1 MSRLQTEFRRLFLA
15 TDQSGT
21 GEAIEASDRGD
32 AQGRVRALVIELTRP
47 ADWQPLADVWMGVQ
61 TELGLPAPA
70 IAVNGADG
78 MQLWFSVAVALDTA
92 QARAFLNGL
101 RLRYLPAVK
110 PDRLG
115 LMTGADSALA
125 ACVMALSGSPGAPL
139 EASGCWPAFVAPDL
153 APIFAETPW
162 LDLPPGDEGQS
173 RVLSGLHSIKPALF
187 DAALAQLQAWA
198 AEPAMGPTAPG
209 AMARDRGAPA
219 AGHPEAQRFLLSVMN
234 DEAAPMALRIEAAKA
249 LLPFGDP
256 GQVGGVEPAVKP

>member
-32 AQGRVRALVIELTRP
+32 AQGRVRALVIELARP

-101 RLRYLPAVK
+101 RLRYLAAVK

-125 ACVMALSGSPGAPL
+125 ACVMALSGSPGASH
-139 EASGCWPAFVAPDL
+139 EANGRWPAFVAPDL

-173 RVLSGLHSIKPALF
+173 RVLAGLHSIKPTLF

-198 AEPAMGPTAPG
+198 AT
-209 AMARDRGAPA
+209 PA
-219 AGHPEAQRFLLSVMN
+219 ANAMVAGAIANSADTFGASHPEAQRFLLSVMN
-234 DEAAPMALRIEAAKA
+234 DETAPLALRIEAAKA
-249 LLPFGDP
+249 LLPL
-256 GQVGGVEPAVKP
+256 GGRAGRASN